1 MVENQLGDNDTIY
14 GTFNLAEVMSEFP
27 PDPGSAAR
35 HRAEI
40 LVKTDTLRVVL
51 VTMLSGGFMH
61 DHAAPGPITIQ
72 VLKGVIN
79 LTVEG
84 ESRTLSAGELIS
96 LAPGSCMASRVSR
109 TARSFLPSPI
119 SAGFPIRAAMR
130 MCPRD
135 SRSIDENAR
144 SDSTIGRSR
153 FLDSQ
158 PYRPSLGRSAFS

>member
-61 DHAAPGPITIQ
+61 EHAAPGPITIQ
-72 VLKGVIN
+72 VLKGVMN

-96 LAPGSCMASRVSR
+96 LAPGIMHGVEGVEDGAFLLTIAHLSRI
-109 TARSFLPSPI
+109 PDP
-119 SAGFPIRAAMR
+119 GG
-130 MCPRD
+130 
-135 SRSIDENAR
+135 DE
-144 SDSTIGRSR
+144 DVPQG
-153 FLDSQ
+153 L
-158 PYRPSLGRSAFS
+158 